1 MIEEGLIALLLA
13 DTNGVAALV
22 GTRVYG
28 VKLPQN
34 PTLPAVVCARVSESP
49 EYATEGMIGLSSGRF
64 QIDCWADGLA
74 GSRNLKEAVRK
85 LLSGYK
91 GTIGSETIRASFLET
106 STDLYDSELD
116 AHRVSMDFLIWHVE
130 PTS

>member
-1 MIEEGLIALLLA
+1 MIEEGIIALLLA
-13 DTNGVAALV
+13 DTDVAALV
-22 GTRVYG
+22 STRVYG
-28 VKLPQN
+28 VKLPQD
-34 PTLPAVVCARVSESP
+34 PTLPAVVMARISESP
-49 EYATEGMIGLSSGRF
+49 EYATGGMVGLSAGRF
-64 QIDCWADGLA
+64 QIDCWAAGLA

-91 GTIGSETIRASFLET
+91 GTIGAEAIRGSFQET

>member
-13 DTNGVAALV
+13 DTDVATLV
-22 GTRVYG
+22 STRVYG
-28 VKLPQN
+28 VKLPQD
-34 PTLPAVVCARVSESP
+34 PVLPAVICTRISESP

-74 GSRNLKEAVRK
+74 DSRNLKEAVRI
-85 LLSGYK
+85 LLSGYS
-91 GTIGSETIRASFLET
+91 GTIGSETIRASFQET